1 MDNGKVHWE
10 KSDHLLHREDAF
22 MLLDYAL
29 LLSTVLFSCGI
40 SRDEHSRDRKSALLA
55 PDRQQVVD
63 EV

>member
-1 MDNGKVHWE
+1 
-10 KSDHLLHREDAF
+10 

-40 SRDEHSRDRKSALLA
+40 SRDEHSRDQKSALLA